1 MLDKTEAAI
10 KKAQSRESSKIGYAT
25 HKTNTIQNKTQSTKG
40 MSNTDLIK
48 NWR

>member
-25 HKTNTIQNKTQSTKG
+25 HKTNKIQNTKQ
-40 MSNTDLIK
+40 NTEHKRDE
-48 NWR
+48 RH